1 MQEKK
6 NIGKTYEGTEEYV
19 AFFVKGY
26 YVLVQESSLC
36 GLDYTCLLYT
46 SPSPRDAQ

>member
-19 AFFVKGY
+19 ALLKAIMFSYRKAV
-26 YVLVQESSLC
+26 YV
-36 GLDYTCLLYT
+36 G
-46 SPSPRDAQ
+46 

>member
-26 YVLVQESSLC
+26 YWI
-36 GLDYTCLLYT
+36 GYN
-46 SPSPRDAQ
+46 